1 MTLLRR
7 GYGTT
12 PLHLLAHVAAFA
24 LAAYALL
31 QIVDARRADNI
42 VLWLVGAVILH
53 DFVLLPLYSG
63 LDRAARRVA
72 PGRAINFLRV
82 PAGLSALL
90 LLVYFPLIFGR
101 SERTYETLSG
111 LSPSGYLGRWLLVT
125 GLLFAASALWFVARG
140 ARRASDRPRRT

>member
-12 PLHLLAHVAAFA
+12 PLHLVAHVAALA

-31 QIVDARRADNI
+31 QLGGARDAVTI
-42 VLWLVGAVILH
+42 GVWLVGAVVLH
-53 DFVLLPLYSG
+53 DVVLLPLYSG

-72 PGRAINFLRV
+72 PRRALAHLRV

-90 LLVYFPLIFGR
+90 LLVYFPLILGR
-101 SERTYETLSG
+101 SERTYATLSG
-111 LSPSGYLGRWLLVT
+111 LEPQGYLARWPLVT
-125 GLLFAASALWFVARG
+125 GLMFAASALAFVVSS
-140 ARRASDRPRRT
+140 RRAR